1 MKAMFHFLFR
11 WSFLLPKWNCL
22 IPLLSIKLIPFCLQK
37 FFKRAFVS
45 VRVFWMFVLSLRL
58 MIDENA
64 IDVDGNSLETLL
76 KIFLTLVKRFT
87 LLVISLVPTWTTRS
101 SGFSLIITSS
111 FSRIF
116 SLVPPGKF
124 TIFTLWLTLRPFSE
138 IPFYHGVSGQYDF
151 LLTRKFCLSF
161 YFLELE
167 LGLEFPLSV
176 STISS
181 FSVTVSFTELVLLLV
196 SFFCFRRTFM
206 IAYFSISSFSRLN
219 MLFFKISNSNYH
231 YYYKLFFP
239 EMFWSAISSSS
250 NFRSVNFVN
259 RFISSTSFR
268 FEMKLN
274 YAYIRL
280 MDISQVSLALVVE
293 QMEVLECL
301 SFFVKKIILGI
312 LGILEKLKSLIQTTG
327 HIDSWVQLESLQ
339 PIYVL

>member
-1 MKAMFHFLFR
+1 M
-11 WSFLLPKWNCL
+11 
-22 IPLLSIKLIPFCLQK
+22 
-37 FFKRAFVS
+37 
-45 VRVFWMFVLSLRL
+45 
-58 MIDENA
+58 
-64 IDVDGNSLETLL
+64 
-76 KIFLTLVKRFT
+76 
-87 LLVISLVPTWTTRS
+87 RS

-181 FSVTVSFTELVLLLV
+181 FSVTVLFTELVLLLV

-250 NFRSVNFVN
+250 NFCSVNFVN

-268 FEMKLN
+268 F
-274 YAYIRL
+274 
-280 MDISQVSLALVVE
+280 
-293 QMEVLECL
+293 
-301 SFFVKKIILGI
+301 
-312 LGILEKLKSLIQTTG
+312 
-327 HIDSWVQLESLQ
+327 
-339 PIYVL
+339 